1 MLSKLYQVTD
11 EQLAEMRR
19 LVKNS
24 LDALDPS
31 LRSQEDLYDAVNLF
45 FPVKENQANLE
56 LANFMV
62 NLTGHTLDD
71 ITSMHY
77 VSYEEGQFLRAHKDQ
92 GYFRPGRTISA
103 ANIPDSKTWIFLL
116 QAADEGGRLIVD
128 HKDSMLKKPGEY
140 VYFDGYTDE
149 HEVTVVEKGYRETLV
164 MWYKPK
170 ISKSLL

>member
-1 MLSKLYQVTD
+1 MLSKLHQVTQ

-24 LDALDPS
+24 LDAMDPA
-31 LRSQEDLYDAVNLF
+31 LRKQEDLYDAVNLF
-45 FPVKENQANLE
+45 FPIKENNANIE
-56 LANFMV
+56 LSNFMIK
-62 NLTGHTLDD
+62 LTGHTLED

-77 VSYEEGQFLRAHKDQ
+77 VSYEEGQFLRAHKDE

-103 ANIPDSKTWIFLL
+103 ANIPGSKTWIFLL
-116 QAADEGGRLIVD
+116 QAADKGGRLIVD
-128 HKDSMLKKPGEY
+128 HRDSMLSKPGEY
-140 VYFDGYTDE
+140 VYFDCYTDE

-170 ISKSLL
+170 IVKNIL